1 MYNGRALDRPVYRFL
16 RLLFLLGL
24 VHGFYLLAQEGLR
37 AWELARERAALK
49 EEVARARAE
58 VERLKEEVRAARDPA
73 YLEALLRRM
82 VWVPKDEEVMMRDPR
97 ELFWEDEGLTEGLT
111 DEEAQFLLGWLMD
124 VAEDLDPAHLAHLR
138 RLGREI
144 TRLARDYGVPVG
156 ELVQLVEL
164 AWSDPEPEG
173 LQA

>member
-1 MYNGRALDRPVYRFL
+1 MDRPVYRFL

-82 VWVPKDEEVMMRDPR
+82 
-97 ELFWEDEGLTEGLT
+97 G
-111 DEEAQFLLGWLMD
+111 
-124 VAEDLDPAHLAHLR
+124 
-138 RLGREI
+138 
-144 TRLARDYGVPVG
+144 
-156 ELVQLVEL
+156 
-164 AWSDPEPEG
+164 
-173 LQA
+173 

>member
-1 MYNGRALDRPVYRFL
+1 MYNGRAVDRPVYRFL

-82 VWVPKDEEVMMRDPR
+82 GWVRKDEEV
-97 ELFWEDEGLTEGLT
+97 
-111 DEEAQFLLGWLMD
+111 
-124 VAEDLDPAHLAHLR
+124 R
-138 RLGREI
+138 RW
-144 TRLARDYGVPVG
+144 P
-156 ELVQLVEL
+156 
-164 AWSDPEPEG
+164 
-173 LQA
+173 

>member
-1 MYNGRALDRPVYRFL
+1 
-16 RLLFLLGL
+16 
-24 VHGFYLLAQEGLR
+24 
-37 AWELARERAALK
+37 
-49 EEVARARAE
+49 
-58 VERLKEEVRAARDPA
+58 
-73 YLEALLRRM
+73 
-82 VWVPKDEEVMMRDPR
+82 MMGDPR

-124 VAEDLDPAHLAHLR
+124 VAEDLDPAHLAQLR

>member
-24 VHGFYLLAQEGLR
+24 AVPLAIAQLQSLPGYMDADYYFGGGIQLAQGNGFNEPYLLAQEGLR

-82 VWVPKDEEVMMRDPR
+82 GWVRKDEEV
-97 ELFWEDEGLTEGLT
+97 
-111 DEEAQFLLGWLMD
+111 
-124 VAEDLDPAHLAHLR
+124 R
-138 RLGREI
+138 RW
-144 TRLARDYGVPVG
+144 P
-156 ELVQLVEL
+156 
-164 AWSDPEPEG
+164 
-173 LQA
+173 

>member
-49 EEVARARAE
+49 EEV
-58 VERLKEEVRAARDPA
+58 RAARDPA

-82 VWVPKDEEVMMRDPR
+82 GWVRKDEEV
-97 ELFWEDEGLTEGLT
+97 
-111 DEEAQFLLGWLMD
+111 
-124 VAEDLDPAHLAHLR
+124 R
-138 RLGREI
+138 RW
-144 TRLARDYGVPVG
+144 P
-156 ELVQLVEL
+156 
-164 AWSDPEPEG
+164 
-173 LQA
+173 

>member
-73 YLEALLRRM
+73 YPRPSSAGWAGCGKTRRSAAGH
-82 VWVPKDEEVMMRDPR
+82 D
-97 ELFWEDEGLTEGLT
+97 
-111 DEEAQFLLGWLMD
+111 
-124 VAEDLDPAHLAHLR
+124 
-138 RLGREI
+138 GR
-144 TRLARDYGVPVG
+144 
-156 ELVQLVEL
+156 
-164 AWSDPEPEG
+164 S
-173 LQA
+173 

>member
-1 MYNGRALDRPVYRFL
+1 
-16 RLLFLLGL
+16 
-24 VHGFYLLAQEGLR
+24 
-37 AWELARERAALK
+37 
-49 EEVARARAE
+49 
-58 VERLKEEVRAARDPA
+58 
-73 YLEALLRRM
+73 
-82 VWVPKDEEVMMRDPR
+82 MMRDPR

-144 TRLARDYGVPVG
+144 TRLARDYGGPVG
-156 ELVQLVEL
+156 ALVQLVEL

>member
-1 MYNGRALDRPVYRFL
+1 
-16 RLLFLLGL
+16 
-24 VHGFYLLAQEGLR
+24 
-37 AWELARERAALK
+37 
-49 EEVARARAE
+49 
-58 VERLKEEVRAARDPA
+58 
-73 YLEALLRRM
+73 
-82 VWVPKDEEVMMRDPR
+82 MMGDPR

-156 ELVQLVEL
+156 ELVQLVEPL
-164 AWSDPEPEG
+164 TALRRPQPGEQPFG
-173 LQA
+173 LRHVIHTLHGSL

>member
-37 AWELARERAALK
+37 ARERAALK

-82 VWVPKDEEVMMRDPR
+82 GWVRKDEEV
-97 ELFWEDEGLTEGLT
+97 
-111 DEEAQFLLGWLMD
+111 
-124 VAEDLDPAHLAHLR
+124 R
-138 RLGREI
+138 RW
-144 TRLARDYGVPVG
+144 P
-156 ELVQLVEL
+156 
-164 AWSDPEPEG
+164 
-173 LQA
+173 

>member
-1 MYNGRALDRPVYRFL
+1 
-16 RLLFLLGL
+16 
-24 VHGFYLLAQEGLR
+24 
-37 AWELARERAALK
+37 
-49 EEVARARAE
+49 
-58 VERLKEEVRAARDPA
+58 
-73 YLEALLRRM
+73 
-82 VWVPKDEEVMMRDPR
+82 MMRDPR

-138 RLGREI
+138 CLGREI